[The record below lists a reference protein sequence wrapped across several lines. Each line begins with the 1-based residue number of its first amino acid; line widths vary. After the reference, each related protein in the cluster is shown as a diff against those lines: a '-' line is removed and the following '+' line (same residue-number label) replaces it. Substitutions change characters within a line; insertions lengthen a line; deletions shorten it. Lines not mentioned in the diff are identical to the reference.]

1 MLNKLM
7 GMATAPNNIV
17 ASLGQPIHMDSAGN
31 NDGFFKARQNN
42 AGYRASVFAN
52 PMVREALCAHFN
64 WSIRSAAPRR
74 HATMPGSFQ
83 TLVCNDMC
91 SSRAS

>member
-64 WSIRSAAPRR
+64 WSIPQLPLAAMQQCPTVSR
-74 HATMPGSFQ
+74 H
-83 TLVCNDMC
+83 
-91 SSRAS
+91 